1 MTRQTD
7 DTLHI
12 LALVGSLRRGSYN
25 RMLYGAAV
33 SLAPAGM
40 VFTEADLRSL
50 PLYDDDL
57 RLEQDYPKPA
67 RELRAAIAAADGLLI
82 VSPEYNHAVPGVL
95 QNAIDWA
102 SRAPDQP
109 FKGKPVA
116 IMGASTG
123 RLGTVRMQHG
133 LRATLESLEA
143 HALLKPEVMVTFARE
158 AFDDRGLIDE
168 KARDVVAAQLA
179 AFAVWVRR
187 LVAPWRRDF
196 RGGALPVPP
205 GATPP
210 TSRWRRRS

>member
-1 MTRQTD
+1 MTTAPND
-7 DTLHI
+7 ALHI
-12 LALVGSLRRGSYN
+12 LALLGSLRRGSYN
-25 RMLYGAAV
+25 RLLFEAAV
-33 SLAPAGM
+33 ELAPAGM
-40 VFTEADLRSL
+40 TFAEADLRSL

-57 RLEQDYPKPA
+57 RLEQDYPAPA

-143 HALLKPEVMVTFARE
+143 HALLKPEVMVTFARDMFAE
-158 AFDDRGLIDE
+158 ERLSDE
-168 KARDVVAAQLA
+168 STRRHVAAQMA
-179 AFAVWVRR
+179 AFADWVRR
-187 LVAPWRRDF
+187 F
-196 RGGALPVPP
+196 GA
-205 GATPP
+205 
-210 TSRWRRRS
+210 RSA

>member
-1 MTRQTD
+1 MTSQPD

-25 RMLYGAAV
+25 RMLYDAAV

-40 VFTEADLRSL
+40 VFAEADIRSL

-57 RLEQDYPKPA
+57 RLEQDYPAPA

-143 HALLKPEVMVTFARE
+143 HALLKPEVMITFARE
-158 AFDDRGLIDE
+158 SFDDRGLVDE
-168 KARDVVAAQLA
+168 KAREVVAAQMA
-179 AFAVWVRR
+179 AFAAWVRR
-187 LVAPWRRDF
+187 F
-196 RGGALPVPP
+196 GA
-205 GATPP
+205 
-210 TSRWRRRS
+210 R

>member
-1 MTRQTD
+1 MTTAPD

-12 LALVGSLRRGSYN
+12 LALLGSLRRGSYN
-25 RMLYGAAV
+25 RLLFEAAV
-33 SLAPAGM
+33 ELAPAGM
-40 VFTEADLRSL
+40 TFTEADLRAL

-57 RLEQDYPKPA
+57 RLEQGYPAPA

-102 SRAPDQP
+102 SRSPDQP

-123 RLGTVRMQHG
+123 RLGTVRMQHS

-143 HALLKPEVMVTFARE
+143 HALLKPEVMVTFARDMFAE
-158 AFDDRGLIDE
+158 ERLSDE
-168 KARDVVAAQLA
+168 STRRHVAAQMA
-179 AFAVWVRR
+179 AFADWVRR
-187 LVAPWRRDF
+187 F
-196 RGGALPVPP
+196 GA
-205 GATPP
+205 
-210 TSRWRRRS
+210 RSA

>member
-1 MTRQTD
+1 MTTAPD

-12 LALVGSLRRGSYN
+12 LAMVGSLRRGSYN
-25 RMLYGAAV
+25 RLLYEAAV
-33 SLAPAGM
+33 ELSPAGM
-40 VFTEADLRSL
+40 TFAEADLRSL

-57 RLEQDYPKPA
+57 RLEQGYPPPA

-116 IMGASTG
+116 IMGASTS

-158 AFDDRGLIDE
+158 AFDEEGLIDA
-168 KARDVVAAQLA
+168 KAREVVAAQMA
-179 AFAVWVRR
+179 AFADWVRR
-187 LVAPWRRDF
+187 F
-196 RGGALPVPP
+196 GAL
-205 GATPP
+205 A
-210 TSRWRRRS
+210 